1 MAAQAINLRSLKIIA
16 NQSSRSTLTKYIQ
29 GVPTPREILKETLRF
44 IWQEN
49 TTNLLLS
56 NERKSHHK
64 ACSTIINCR

>member
-1 MAAQAINLRSLKIIA
+1 M
-16 NQSSRSTLTKYIQ
+16 QSQPYHSDSIKSIKFGSILTKYIQ

-56 NERKSHHK
+56 NERKSHRK